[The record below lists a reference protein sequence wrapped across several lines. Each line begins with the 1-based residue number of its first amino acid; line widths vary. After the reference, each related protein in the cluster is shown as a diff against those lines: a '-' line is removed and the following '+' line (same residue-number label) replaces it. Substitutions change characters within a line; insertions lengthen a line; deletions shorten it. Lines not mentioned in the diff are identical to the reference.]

1 MLGRWGAGLRTYVRG
16 AMSAPTST
24 SLQAPRG
31 ELFTDSGAAAVWA
44 AIGLLSEE
52 SKRELLDAFVAEQL
66 IPDLR
71 GSTQQAQVARALASL
86 REAAELLRL
95 DPELADG
102 GAGDEPPHRPATA
115 AGDSDDADAGE
126 PRLSVDAYRRLFT
139 LHGRRLGWPP
149 DGTIRRWLAGSW
161 NDCLR
166 AAGLEITPDGDALVR
181 ELGGALTREECL
193 AAVRDYATE
202 SGIELPT
209 LTGYLR
215 WARSPKVRR
224 RPGRRPSSQGPF
236 DRLFGDWG
244 AVLVDAG
251 IAQPDAVGGVG
262 RSTSRTVGG
271 RKIYYRSG
279 YGYSEE
285 QLHGALREIAER
297 LGHSPKTSEYKAARD
312 ELLADEMAEGKPPR
326 AFPSLSMIQKNYE
339 AWDDALRAAGLEP
352 VDGRHNKVGCGTRRN
367 GRAVTEEMCVSAI
380 REGFL
385 AKGHPYTQTAYSAW
399 RKDQQARD
407 RAERRI
413 RRLPSY
419 DAIWARYG
427 TWEQAVMVA
436 FDCWDPET
444 ADGADGDQAD
454 AGGAGASGR

>member
-1 MLGRWGAGLRTYVRG
+1 
-16 AMSAPTST
+16 MSAPTST

-31 ELFTDSGAAAVWA
+31 ELFADSGAAAVWA
-44 AIGLLSEE
+44 AIQLLSEE

-95 DPELADG
+95 EPELAD
-102 GAGDEPPHRPATA
+102 D

-193 AAVRDYATE
+193 AAVRDYTDE

-236 DRLFGDWG
+236 DRLFGGWAD
-244 AVLVDAG
+244 VLVQAG
-251 IAQPDAVGGVG
+251 VAHPDAVGGVG
-262 RSTSRTVGG
+262 RSIARTDSGG
-271 RKIYYRSG
+271 KVVYRRSG
-279 YGYSEE
+279 YCYTDE

-297 LGHSPKTSEYKAARD
+297 LGHSPKTNEYKAARN
-312 ELLADEMAEGKPPR
+312 ELLADELAEGKPPR
-326 AFPSLSMIQKNYE
+326 AFPSLSMIQKHYE

-352 VDGRHNKVGCGTRRN
+352 VDGRRNKVGCGNRRN

-399 RKDQQARD
+399 RKEQQARD

-419 DAIWARYG
+419 DAIWARYN

-436 FDCWDPET
+436 FDGWDPET
-444 ADGADGDQAD
+444 ADGAVGDQAD
-454 AGGAGASGR
+454 SGGAGASSR